1 MKHHLPRR
9 EFIKKMAVTAGAVAT
24 MPLLPSCASPR
35 EREGTGKMISGPFQP
50 TWESLAKNYQC
61 PEWFRDAKFG
71 IWAHWS
77 AQCVPEQGDWYAR
90 QMYIQGHYQYE
101 HHLKN
106 CGHPTQTGFM
116 EIDHLWKAENWQP
129 EELMKRYVRAGAKYF
144 VALANHH
151 DNFDNYDSTHHAW
164 NSVNVGPKR
173 DLIGTWARVARKHGL
188 RFGVT
193 NHSAH
198 SWHWFQTAYGYDGE
212 GELAGQRYDAFK
224 LTKADGKGKWWE
236 GLDPQ
241 ELYTGPNMVMPD
253 GLTTAQAVRAWHDK
267 NDRVW
272 NENPPPMNPK
282 FVESW
287 FLRCRDLVDKYHPDL
302 LYFDNTELPLGQ
314 AGLDITAHYYNASL
328 KRHGKVEAVV
338 TGKKLALEHRP
349 ALVEDYERGFAE
361 DIKPQA
367 WQTDTCIG
375 QWHYDRSIFEN
386 HRYKSV
392 GQVVRM
398 LVDIVSKNGN
408 LLLNIPVKGDGT
420 IDSDEV
426 KFLDGLAAWMELNG
440 EGIFGSR
447 PWKTFGE
454 GPTKISGGMFNENKM
469 KLGAQDIRFTAKDDA
484 LYIYVL
490 GMPEG
495 DITIKSLG
503 LNAEL
508 GKKVAKIDLLGSN
521 DRIDWNQNADALTIT
536 TLLKATGRDTLTFRA
551 RFS

>member
-1 MKHHLPRR
+1 
-9 EFIKKMAVTAGAVAT
+9 
-24 MPLLPSCASPR
+24 
-35 EREGTGKMISGPFQP
+35 
-50 TWESLAKNYQC
+50 
-61 PEWFRDAKFG
+61 
-71 IWAHWS
+71 
-77 AQCVPEQGDWYAR
+77 
-90 QMYIQGHYQYE
+90 MYIQGHKQYD
-101 HHLKN
+101 HHLKTY
-106 CGHPTQTGFM
+106 GHPTVSGFM
-116 EIDHLWKAENWQP
+116 EIDNLWKAENWQP

-151 DNFDNYDSTHHAW
+151 DNFDNYASTHHVW

-173 DLIGTWARVARKHGL
+173 DLIGIWAKTARKHGL

-272 NENPPPMNPK
+272 NENPPATNPK

-287 FLRCRDLVDKYHPDL
+287 FLRCRELVDKYHPDL
-302 LYFDNTELPLGQ
+302 LYFDNIELPLGQ

-328 KRHGKVEAVV
+328 KHHGKVEAVV
-338 TGKKLALEHRP
+338 NGKRVAEAHRP

-361 DIKPQA
+361 DIKPA
-367 WQTDTCIG
+367 PWQTDTCIG
-375 QWHYDRSIFEN
+375 AWHYDRGIFEN

-426 KFLDGLAAWMELNG
+426 KFLDGLAAWMELNS

-454 GPTKISGGMFNENKM
+454 GPTKIAGGMFNENKM
-469 KLGAQDIRFTAKDDA
+469 KLGAQDIRFTTKDGA

-495 DITIKSLG
+495 DISIKSLG
-503 LNAEL
+503 LSTEFD
-508 GKKVAKIDLLGSN
+508 KKVTKLDLLGS
-521 DRIDWNQNADALTIT
+521 DQRIEWNQNTDALTIT
-536 TLLKATGRDTLTFRA
+536 TSLKATGRDTLTFRA